1 MNANLSCDQ
10 IHENRFSDI
19 GNNKNYDLANSIPES
34 VNLGNK
40 LIKLD
45 PNIEVI
51 PLNQKYN
58 LRYGDNYTYND
69 LESHIKNIIND
80 PKYNDKRSLSA
91 YGKKSVREK
100 FEEMKLK
107 VPTIKQWNCDPTA
120 EIIIHNL
127 EQKVDILTHENFLLS
142 KKLRDL
148 LANNKELKLDLSQK
162 ILMLKTEQ
170 QLNDEN
176 KKDKDVDAYKEIGLL
191 KKENINLKKD
201 NEILQKTIVD
211 LKNENLDIQ
220 KKYNELVENYQKLK
234 LQFDD
239 ISNNVKESNSDI
251 NKFDTIDEN
260 KKPDLNCNEYELN
273 DDQYNQLLNENEKLH
288 NKLKKLLCIEIDS
301 EEKNINTDN
310 IMINNN
316 NLDENLIKENLL
328 LKEKITS
335 LNNQLNL
342 VQVKNNIELNELKQ
356 KLNLFESQKMD
367 TTTITSK
374 IDNEELDK
382 ILNETILLYINNE
395 DEETK
400 KMILTI
406 QNSKNIDKKRVSLLM
421 IINSKLKSLIEENN
435 FLHGQIIALKRGNNN
450 DNNSY
455 EYLIRELKQKDK
467 IIEKY
472 REKNDKQKEIRQINN
487 NEKTEGFDYLVGKI
501 VDNQKEVL
509 GERAPRFDC
518 SDSDGHYFSKASFR
532 GQQQYCY

>member
-1 MNANLSCDQ
+1 MKFQIIMSINLSYDQ
-10 IHENRFSDI
+10 IHPVGFPNID
-19 GNNKNYDLANSIPES
+19 NNKNYDLTNSIPES
-34 VNLGNK
+34 ERLGNK
-40 LIKLD
+40 FIKLD
-45 PNIEVI
+45 KNIEI
-51 PLNQKYN
+51 MPLNHKYN

-69 LESHIKNIIND
+69 LEPHIKHIIND

-148 LANNKELKLDLSQK
+148 LDNNKELKLDLSQK

-176 KKDKDVDAYKEIGLL
+176 KKDKDIDLYKEIGKLKKVNVNI
-191 KKENINLKKD
+191 KKENEKF
-201 NEILQKTIVD
+201 QKTIED
-211 LKNENLDIQ
+211 LKNGNLFIQ
-220 KKYNELVENYQKLK
+220 NKYNELVEAYGKLK
-234 LQFDD
+234 LQFEN
-239 ISNNVKESNSDI
+239 ISNNINENINDN
-251 NKFDTIDEN
+251 NKFDAIDEN
-260 KKPDLNCNEYELN
+260 KKPDLNGNEYELN
-273 DDQYNQLLNENEKLH
+273 DDQYNKLLNENENLH
-288 NKLKKLLCIEIDS
+288 NKLKKLLCIEIDL
-301 EEKNINTDN
+301 EEKNINTDYAMN
-310 IMINNN
+310 DN

-342 VQVKNNIELNELKQ
+342 VQVQNSIELNTLKQ
-356 KLNLFESQKMD
+356 KIKLIESQKMD
-367 TTTITSK
+367 TTLVSSK

-382 ILNETILLYINNE
+382 ILDETVLLYINNE
-395 DEETK
+395 DDDAK
-400 KMILTI
+400 KMIYTI

-421 IINSKLKSLIEENN
+421 IINSKLKSLISENN
-435 FLHGQIIALKRGNNN
+435 FLHGQIIALRRGNNN
-450 DNNSY
+450 NNNSY
-455 EYLIRELKQKDK
+455 EYLINELKQKDK

-472 REKNDKQKEIRQINN
+472 KEKNNKNKDTGKLNN
-487 NEKTEGFDYLVGKI
+487 NERFDYLVSKI

-509 GERAPRFDC
+509 GEKAPKFDC
-518 SDSDGHYFSKASFR
+518 SDSDGHYYNKISSIE
-532 GQQQYCY
+532 QQ